1 MGLNKRL
8 TNGNGTHWNSEAG
21 REAVK
26 YRDIFNITLLDGK
39 KCPEHFLTAWLAAC
53 RQVSGMIRVK
63 MAPARR
69 VEAKNPH
76 SALLS
81 TCLDG

>member
-1 MGLNKRL
+1 MGLNNRL

-26 YRDIFNITLLDGK
+26 YRDIFHITQLD
-39 KCPEHFLTAWLAAC
+39 EE
-53 RQVSGMIRVK
+53 

-69 VEAKNPH
+69 VEANMKDKH
-76 SALLS
+76 
-81 TCLDG
+81 TLDFYSGLAGHCQ